1 MLKTIIIDDEAHIRD
16 TLRKLLRMCCPQA
29 EVIGEAA
36 GVKDGMKKILTLH
49 PDLVIL
55 DINLKDGT
63 GYDLLHLIHP
73 VNFRVIFISAFD
85 RRSIQAFKL
94 SSLAYLVKPFSTLD
108 LARAIEEVEHTE
120 VKYFDL
126 ILEALEANIRD

>member
-16 TLRKLLRMCCPQA
+16 TLRKLLKICCPHVV
-29 EVIGEAA
+29 VIGEAA
-36 GVKDGMKKILTLH
+36 GVADGLKKILALH

-120 VKYFDL
+120 VKHFDL
-126 ILEALEANIRD
+126 ILEALEANIRE